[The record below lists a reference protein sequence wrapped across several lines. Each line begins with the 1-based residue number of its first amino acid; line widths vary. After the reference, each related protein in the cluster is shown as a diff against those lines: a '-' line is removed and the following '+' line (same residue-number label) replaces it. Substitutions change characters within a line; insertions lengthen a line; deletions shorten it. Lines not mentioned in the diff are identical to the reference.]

1 MNDEREAIRA
11 LIATWM
17 EASKKGDTATVLSLM
32 TDDVVFMVAGREPF
46 GKAEFAAASAG
57 QKDLRIEGDA
67 EVKEVE
73 VAGDWAWCRTFLR
86 IAITPPD
93 GKTMRRSGYTLTV
106 LRKTNGKWQ
115 LARDANLLM
124 PEN

>member
-1 MNDEREAIRA
+1 MSDDKTAIRA

-17 EASKKGDTATVLSLM
+17 EASKNGDTETVLGLM
-32 TDDVVFMVAGREPF
+32 TDDVVFMVAGRAPF

-57 QKDLRIEGDA
+57 QKDMKIEGDA

-86 IAITPPD
+86 IAITMPD

-106 LRKTNGKWQ
+106 LKKIGGKWQ
-115 LARDANLLM
+115 LARDANLLTA
-124 PEN
+124 E